1 MYQHELSGRCV
12 LHWQWLP
19 ASSMLI
25 TASFALHCTVQVLRD
40 GQRQTIPSEELV
52 PGDIVLIK
60 SGDKVPADLRLITS
74 NNLQVCLWAG
84 RLGSCCCC

>member
-1 MYQHELSGRCV
+1 
-12 LHWQWLP
+12 
-19 ASSMLI
+19 MLI
-25 TASFALHCTVQVLRD
+25 TASLFALGCTVQVLRD

-74 NNLQVCLWAG
+74 NNLQVCVWGGGA
-84 RLGSCCCC
+84 LGSVLHCRRPALCWAQSA